1 MRPEKQDDS
10 CVRHRQPSAGELG
23 KPVSHLAVS
32 QGSSGFS
39 LGGVEGG
46 SPEPRAYPADGA
58 DVHCLRVV
66 AAVEQALGLQ
76 QHSKPSLQG
85 EKEKL
90 SPRSVLCSH

>member
-1 MRPEKQDDS
+1 MLDTVNP
-10 CVRHRQPSAGELG
+10 P
-23 KPVSHLAVS
+23 
-32 QGSSGFS
+32 QGSLANWRVTLQCHKKALGFLLGLLKEGVLS
-39 LGGVEGG
+39 LG
-46 SPEPRAYPADGA
+46 AYPADGA

-76 QHSKPSLQG
+76 QHSESSLQG